1 MAGQVWG
8 KRAVLGLSVV
18 GTFLGAGVLI
28 RNKIGGDPYDENLE
42 TKMTGKTVIVTGA
55 NSGIGYE
62 TAREMARRGAHVIMA
77 CRDMED
83 CEKAKTQIRYKIP
96 NKMVE
101 CRELDLASVESVRK
115 FADSILQSEKHIEVL
130 INNAGIMRCPKQLTK
145 DGFEMQLGVNH
156 LGHFLL
162 TNLLLDRLKASAPS
176 RIVNVTSVSH
186 KDGVINFED
195 LNSAQKYDPK
205 AAYNQS
211 KLANMLFN
219 LELSKRLQGT
229 GVTANAVYPGISV
242 TNLERYTGIGQ
253 STVSRGISSPIL
265 SPFKKTAMQGSQT
278 SVYVAVDPSLE
289 KESGK
294 YFSNCKEAT
303 PAANA
308 LDEAAARRLWL
319 ISEKWTGLT

>member
-1 MAGQVWG
+1 MVEVWG

-18 GTFLGAGVLI
+18 GTFIGGGTLI

-62 TAREMARRGAHVIMA
+62 TAREMARRGGHVIMA

-83 CEKAKTQIRYKIP
+83 CEKARSTIRQRIP

-101 CRELDLASVESVRK
+101 CRELDLASLESIKK
-115 FADSILQSEKHIEVL
+115 FADGVLESEKHIEVL
-130 INNAGIMRCPKQLTK
+130 INNAGIMRCPKQLTN

-176 RIVNVTSVSH
+176 RIVNITSISH
-186 KDGVINFED
+186 KDGVINFDD
-195 LNSAQKYDPK
+195 LNSAKKYDAK
-205 AAYNQS
+205 KAYNQS
-211 KLANMLFN
+211 KLANILFN
-219 LELSKRLQGT
+219 MELAKRLQGS

-253 STVSRGISSPIL
+253 SKVSRGISSPFL
-265 SPFKKTAMQGSQT
+265 SPFKKTAMQGCQT

-289 KESGK
+289 KVTGK
-294 YFSNCKEAT
+294 YFSNLKEAT
-303 PAANA
+303 PSNNA
-308 LDEAAARRLWL
+308 LDEEAAKRLWL